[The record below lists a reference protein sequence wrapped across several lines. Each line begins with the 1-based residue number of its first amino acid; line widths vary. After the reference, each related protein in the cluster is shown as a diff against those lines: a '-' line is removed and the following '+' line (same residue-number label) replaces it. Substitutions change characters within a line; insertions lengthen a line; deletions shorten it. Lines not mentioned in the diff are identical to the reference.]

1 MEKIF
6 IFELKKQLNKR
17 VKGKLSI
24 HIINDTLIV
33 DIYGIDSWG
42 WRYTTAGLTIQLL
55 TGTSSRNVAD
65 AIVKQ
70 YKKDIL
76 NEYFYS
82 K

>member
-6 IFELKKQLNKR
+6 IFELKKQLSKR

-33 DIYGIDSWG
+33 DIYGIGNWG
-42 WRYTTAGLTIQLL
+42 WRYTTTDLATQLL
-55 TGTSSRNVAD
+55 IGISSRNVAD

-76 NEYFYS
+76 NEYFYT